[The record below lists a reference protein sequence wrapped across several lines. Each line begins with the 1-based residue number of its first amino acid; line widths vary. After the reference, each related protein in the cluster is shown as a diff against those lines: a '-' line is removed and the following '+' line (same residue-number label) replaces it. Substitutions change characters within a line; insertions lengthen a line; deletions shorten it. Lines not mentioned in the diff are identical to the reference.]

1 MKSNIFCPV
10 CGSPSTHSL
19 GKFHSRDY
27 QKSESFEY
35 HKCSVCNL
43 IFLYPLPTEDVINR
57 FYEYKFAEGNYRD
70 YERFNESKQRSFDT
84 IITREIIP
92 NIDRKGHILEFGC
105 GEGFFLER
113 LFHFGFE
120 NIWGVDVS
128 QVAISRAQQKLPNRY
143 KERLFCHNEDTL
155 SHQFESQSMDCVVGL
170 DVLEHLR
177 SPLSFLNEAFNIL
190 SPDGLLILTTPRLN
204 SFASKVLK
212 LRWHYFIPLEHI
224 HLFSS
229 NSIKMALVRVGFQKI
244 IVLKEKRYFSIGYSV
259 SSLEAIYR
267 FRGKV
272 WRSVKV
278 LLKGLEKLIPGVN
291 LDVGLMT
298 VLAKKG

>member
-1 MKSNIFCPV
+1 MQSNIFCPI
-10 CGSPSTHSL
+10 CGSPSTNSL

-35 HKCSVCNL
+35 HKCSACNL
-43 IFLYPLPTEDVINR
+43 IFLHPLPKEDVINR

-120 NIWGVDVS
+120 NILGVDVS
-128 QVAISRAQQKLPNRY
+128 RVAISRAQQRLPKLFR
-143 KERLFCHNEDTL
+143 EHLFCLNENSL
-155 SHQFESQSMDCVVGL
+155 RHQFQSQSIKCVVGL

-190 SPDGLLILTTPRLN
+190 SPDGLLILTTPRLD

-212 LRWHYFIPLEHI
+212 LRWHYFIPMEHI

-229 NSIKMALVRVGFQKI
+229 NSIKMALAKVGFRKL

-267 FRGKV
+267 LEGRI
-272 WRSVKV
+272 WRSVKI
-278 LLKGLEKLIPGVN
+278 LSKGLAKFIRGIS

-298 VLAKKG
+298 VLARKG